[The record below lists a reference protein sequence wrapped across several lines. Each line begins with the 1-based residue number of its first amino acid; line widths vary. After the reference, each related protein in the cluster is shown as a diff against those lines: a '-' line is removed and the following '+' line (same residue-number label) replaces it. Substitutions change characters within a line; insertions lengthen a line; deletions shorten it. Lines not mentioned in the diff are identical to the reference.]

1 MKLFTKSFMSLFL
14 AAWILL
20 GSLGISWT
28 EATCVYTGA
37 KKITVTKANSCCKKS
52 TQAQLSRAQCCF
64 LGKYQV
70 KFNFDLTK
78 GNTALEWVFT
88 PASTTVSFPSVD
100 VVYQE
105 LDFFTYFNA
114 NAPPLPQQVRLAQLQ
129 TYLI

>member
-1 MKLFTKSFMSLFL
+1 MKLFAKSFTSLFL
-14 AAWILL
+14 AAWILV

-28 EATCVYTGA
+28 EATCIYTGA
-37 KKITVTKANSCCKKS
+37 KKISVSQAVSCCKNN

-78 GNTALEWVFT
+78 GNTALQWVFT
-88 PASTTVSFPSVD
+88 PASTAVSYQSVEI
-100 VVYQE
+100 VYQE
-105 LDFFTYFNA
+105 LDSFTSFHA
-114 NAPPLPQQVRLAQLQ
+114 NAPPLGQQVRLAQLQ

>member
-1 MKLFTKSFMSLFL
+1 MKIVAKSFTSLFL
-14 AAWILL
+14 AAWILA

-28 EATCVYTGA
+28 EATCIYTGA
-37 KKITVTKANSCCKKS
+37 KKISVSEANSCCKKS

-78 GNTALEWVFT
+78 GNTALQWVFT
-88 PASTTVSFPSVD
+88 PASTAVSYQSVEI
-100 VVYQE
+100 VYQE
-105 LDFFTYFNA
+105 LDSFTSFHA

>member
-1 MKLFTKSFMSLFL
+1 MKKMAQSFMSFFL
-14 AAWILL
+14 AAWILF

-37 KKITVTKANSCCKKS
+37 KKFTVSKAESCCKPS
-52 TQAQLSRAQCCF
+52 SQAQLSRAKCCF

-78 GNTALEWVFT
+78 GSQAIQFAFTAPNSSMAWRFVEANQAERDSYGLFQ
-88 PASTTVSFPSVD
+88 P
-100 VVYQE
+100 
-105 LDFFTYFNA
+105 
-114 NAPPLPQQVRLAQLQ
+114 NAPPLRQQVRLAQLQ

>member
-1 MKLFTKSFMSLFL
+1 MKKMAQSFMSFFL
-14 AAWILL
+14 AAWILF

-37 KKITVTKANSCCKKS
+37 KKFTVSKAESCCKPS
-52 TQAQLSRAQCCF
+52 SQAQLSRAKCCF

-88 PASTTVSFPSVD
+88 PASTTVSYPSID

-105 LDFFTYFNA
+105 LDLSTYFHA
-114 NAPPLPQQVRLAQLQ
+114 NAPPLTQQLRLAQLQ

>member
-1 MKLFTKSFMSLFL
+1 MKLFAKSFMSLFL

>member
-1 MKLFTKSFMSLFL
+1 MKFFAKSFMSLFL

-28 EATCVYTGA
+28 EAICVYTGA

-88 PASTTVSFPSVD
+88 PASTTVSYPSID

-105 LDFFTYFNA
+105 LDFFTSFNA

>member
-1 MKLFTKSFMSLFL
+1 MKLFAKSFTSLFL
-14 AAWILL
+14 AAWILV

-28 EATCVYTGA
+28 EATCIYTGA
-37 KKITVTKANSCCKKS
+37 KKISVTKAVSCCKNN
-52 TQAQLSRAQCCF
+52 THAQLSRAQCCF

-78 GNTALEWVFT
+78 GNTALQWVFT
-88 PASTTVSFPSVD
+88 PASTAVSYPSVEI
-100 VVYQE
+100 VYQD
-105 LDFFTYFNA
+105 LDSFTSFYA

>member
-1 MKLFTKSFMSLFL
+1 MKLVAKSFTSLFL
-14 AAWILL
+14 AAWILV

-37 KKITVTKANSCCKKS
+37 KKISVSQANSCCKKS
-52 TQAQLSRAQCCF
+52 TQAQLSRAKCCF
-64 LGKYQV
+64 LDKYQV

-78 GNTALEWVFT
+78 GDTALQWVFISVYT
-88 PASTTVSFPSVD
+88 AVSFQSVEI
-100 VVYQE
+100 VYQD
-105 LDFFTYFNA
+105 LDSFTSFHA